1 MTLGFEMATQKKSCV
16 GSCVKPKA
24 FTDHRH
30 RGIIHCITIAALINL
45 VDYNARIAALV
56 IQRN

>member
-30 RGIIHCITIAALINL
+30 LEYHWIHNAALLNL
-45 VDYNARIAALV
+45 VNHTAQIAALV